1 MEYFLG
7 IDIGTSNT
15 KAVIF
20 DRAFHVAAKGNS
32 SYALDQ
38 PRNGWAEQNPLEWKK
53 AAKNAISQAMRE
65 GKIDA
70 SDFIGIGMS
79 GQMHG
84 LVMLDAENNVLRPAV
99 LWCDQ
104 RSVAECEEMTERI
117 GKNALIATT
126 ANPALPGFTAS
137 KILWV
142 RKNEPAIYARCSHI
156 LLPKDYL
163 RLLLTNRYDTE
174 VSDASGMQLL
184 DVPARQ
190 WSAEILERLEICPE
204 WLPKLHESVAI
215 TGYVTAEAA
224 RYFGLA
230 EGTPVVGGA
239 GDNAAAAI
247 GTGTIK
253 AGRAFTTIGTSGV
266 LLTHTDA
273 PRIDKEGRVHTFC
286 HAVPNA
292 WITMGC
298 TLSAGESLRWFLT
311 KVLKGEISVSQA
323 MREAEASPCGA
334 NRLLYFPYLMGER
347 SPILD
352 SYARGMFFGLSGIHT
367 RGDVI
372 RSILEGVSYSLKD
385 CHAVFEHMGIAFS
398 SMKVCGGGAGSKLWR
413 SILANMYNC
422 KVLADDY
429 AENGALGA
437 AILAAVGV
445 GAYSSIDQACSCVGF
460 ADTMKQPN
468 PRDVAYYQKG
478 YGLYQKIYQDVKED
492 YRILSEMTS

>member
-1 MEYFLG
+1 MALWRPKRKPCY
-7 IDIGTSNT
+7 IW
-15 KAVIF
+15 
-20 DRAFHVAAKGNS
+20 AFQ
-32 SYALDQ
+32 LCT
-38 PRNGWAEQNPLEWKK
+38 P
-53 AAKNAISQAMRE
+53 
-65 GKIDA
+65 
-70 SDFIGIGMS
+70 
-79 GQMHG
+79 
-84 LVMLDAENNVLRPAV
+84 
-99 LWCDQ
+99 
-104 RSVAECEEMTERI
+104 
-117 GKNALIATT
+117 
-126 ANPALPGFTAS
+126 S
-137 KILWV
+137 KIL
-142 RKNEPAIYARCSHI
+142 YQSQ
-156 LLPKDYL
+156 
-163 RLLLTNRYDTE
+163 
-174 VSDASGMQLL
+174 S
-184 DVPARQ
+184 
-190 WSAEILERLEICPE
+190 LERLEIHSE

-253 AGRAFTTIGTSGV
+253 AGRAFTAIGTSGV
-266 LLTHTDA
+266 LLTHTDT

-352 SYARGMFFGLSGIHT
+352 SYARGMFFGLSGFHT

-460 ADTMKQPN
+460 ADAMEQPN
-468 PRDVAYYQKG
+468 SRDVAYYQKG
-478 YGLYQKIYQDVKED
+478 YGLYQKIYQDVKKD